1 MLLFVDQN
9 VCVDELVISAA
20 VKVRVKL
27 VAKTLGA
34 PELAGGTENG
44 NCAESSAVRSAACV
58 GLKLTL
64 IVQIPFGAREPV
76 QALLCAYSEGLAPV
90 NVIVGALSEVVLTL
104 VIVTVCALLVVPVR
118 WLPNER
124 LVGLTLS
131 PAPASTVVVALGL
144 PPGPVQVSV

>member
-1 MLLFVDQN
+1 VEESVML
-9 VCVDELVISAA
+9 EA
-20 VKVRVKL
+20 VSTWL
-27 VAKTLGA
+27 NALDITLGA
-34 PELAGGTENG
+34 PTEPRNTLLKEIA
-44 NCAESSAVRSAACV
+44 NSAVPFLDCV

-64 IVQIPFGAREPV
+64 IVQTALGAREPV
-76 QALLCAYSEGLAPV
+76 QALLCTYSEGLAPV
-90 NVIVGALSEVVLTL
+90 SVIVGTLSEVVLTL

>member
-1 MLLFVDQN
+1 ML
-9 VCVDELVISAA
+9 EA
-20 VKVRVKL
+20 VSTWL
-27 VAKTLGA
+27 NALDITLGA
-34 PELAGGTENG
+34 PTEPRNTLLKEIA
-44 NCAESSAVRSAACV
+44 NSAVPFLDCV

-64 IVQIPFGAREPV
+64 IVQTALGAREPV
-76 QALLCAYSEGLAPV
+76 QALLCAYSEGFAPV

-104 VIVTVCALLVVPVR
+104 VIITVCALLVVPAR